1 MIDAGDARGADC
13 LPVDRADRA
22 RGVRPGAE
30 IVVDDV
36 DRRSPGALPYLGELR
51 TGVVEDVIDDLHARI
66 RREIGVRIAVAIVRA
81 QILHEAE
88 ALRPAR
94 IACKQRAF
102 IVPGD
107 SLGEYRPSHGDQ
119 IVLALSVDILV
130 Q

>member
-66 RREIGVRIAVAIVRA
+66 RREIGVRIAVAIDRKSVGWGKRVFVG
-81 QILHEAE
+81 ED
-88 ALRPAR
+88 
-94 IACKQRAF
+94 
-102 IVPGD
+102 PGGGG
-107 SLGEYRPSHGDQ
+107 SDQ
-119 IVLALSVDILV
+119 KKIKR
-130 Q
+130 